1 MPHKKD
7 KPNQSIRVNLTDS
20 QIKKLEKDQP
30 VRLTK
35 EQLKSVDG
43 KHVIM
48 LTNEQFRKYLTS
60 QTQNKGMVL
69 KRDPSVQKGGFL
81 GLLTSIFGPLL
92 AEEAIKGIS
101 KVIGNGVITPGA
113 GVELPGQDGQGVIL
127 PGTSSSS
134 VVTSRHKKS
143 KKKKNQNG
151 GSLFSQAFKT
161 AESDVFSKIHDFS
174 QKRAADRKK
183 N

>member
-1 MPHKKD
+1 MKKD
-7 KPNQSIRVNLTDS
+7 KPHQTIRVDLTKE

-35 EQLKSVDG
+35 EQVKSSDG
-43 KHVIM
+43 KHVIT
-48 LTNEQFRKYLTS
+48 LTNVQFRKYLSS

-69 KRDPSVQKGGFL
+69 KRDQSVQRGGFL
-81 GLLTSIFGPLL
+81 SLLTSIFAPLL
-92 AEEAIKGIS
+92 AEEAIKGVS
-101 KVIGNGVITPGA
+101 KLAGNGVITPGA
-113 GVELPGQDGQGVIL
+113 GVELPGQDGEGVIL
-127 PGTSSSS
+127 PGTSSSSS

-143 KKKKNQNG
+143 KKKKEQDARG
-151 GSLFSQAFKT
+151 LFSDAFKT
-161 AESDVFSKIHDFS
+161 AQSDVLSKIHEFS

>member
-1 MPHKKD
+1 MKKD
-7 KPNQSIRVNLTDS
+7 KPHQTIRVDLTKE

-35 EQLKSVDG
+35 EQVKSSDG
-43 KHVIM
+43 KHVIT
-48 LTNEQFRKYLTS
+48 LTNDQFRKYLSS
-60 QTQNKGMVL
+60 QTQGKGMVL
-69 KRDPSVQKGGFL
+69 KRDPSVMKGGFL
-81 GLLTSIFGPLL
+81 GFLTSIFGPLI

-101 KVIGNGVITPGA
+101 KLAGNGVITPGA
-113 GVELPGQDGQGVIL
+113 GVELPGQDGEGVIL

-134 VVTSRHKKS
+134 VVKSRHK
-143 KKKKNQNG
+143 KKKKNQDG
-151 GSLFSQAFKT
+151 GSMFGDAFKS
-161 AESDVFSKIHDFS
+161 AQSDVFSKIHEFS